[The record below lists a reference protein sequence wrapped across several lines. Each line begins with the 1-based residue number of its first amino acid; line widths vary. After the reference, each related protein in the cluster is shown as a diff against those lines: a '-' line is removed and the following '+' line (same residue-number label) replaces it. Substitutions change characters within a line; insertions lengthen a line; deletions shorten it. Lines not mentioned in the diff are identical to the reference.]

1 MEKFEILSSQEELI
15 KSMEAEAAPTQE
27 AVVEDY
33 QPASEPTDS
42 PIQQAID
49 DSGSIGAAAE
59 PQQQQEA
66 TYSEPSNDFSD
77 SDIES
82 AVVTYLSE
90 RLGKQLSSIDDLMNS
105 PQSQIDERVAAIAQ
119 FVQET
124 GRAPEDWFRFQALN
138 PSEMDDMTAVRV
150 SMASEYPNLSYEEIN
165 LLLDSK
171 YKLNPDIYED
181 GEVRLSQLQLKID
194 AQKAKQ
200 SIEEVRSRYAAPEKK
215 ESQYESIIDDT
226 WVNNMYKEVDA
237 LEGIEFDLGNGNTFT
252 FGIDDKLR
260 NNLKQKN
267 SQLPNFFDSY
277 VRDNGTWDY
286 DLLSSHMTVIDNIDS
301 IVKSAYQKG
310 LGDGQR
316 SLVDKAANVSV
327 GSPQQ
332 QNINNQ
338 ADPVIDQLKNIIGM
352 GNTLTFK
359 I

>member
-1 MEKFEILSSQEELI
+1 ME
-15 KSMEAEAAPTQE
+15 
-27 AVVEDY
+27 
-33 QPASEPTDS
+33 
-42 PIQQAID
+42 
-49 DSGSIGAAAE
+49 
-59 PQQQQEA
+59 
-66 TYSEPSNDFSD
+66 
-77 SDIES
+77 
-82 AVVTYLSE
+82 
-90 RLGKQLSSIDDLMNS
+90 
-105 PQSQIDERVAAIAQ
+105 
-119 FVQET
+119 
-124 GRAPEDWFRFQALN
+124 
-138 PSEMDDMTAVRV
+138 
-150 SMASEYPNLSYEEIN
+150 
-165 LLLDSK
+165 SK
-171 YKLNPDIYED
+171 YKLNPDVYED
-181 GEVRLSQLQLKID
+181 SEIRLSQLQLKID

-200 SIEEVRSRYAAPEKK
+200 SIEEVRGRYAAPEKR
-215 ESQYESIIDDT
+215 EAQYESIIDDT

-332 QNINNQ
+332 TNNNQ
-338 ADPVIDQLKNIIGM
+338 SDPIIDQIKNIM
-352 GNTLTFK
+352 GVGNSLTFK